1 MEKRKEVIMPFGF
14 KAGTCIKNK
23 EKGITGSAADTYT
36 YDNTYVPIGVA
47 QKTLCQAAHER
58 RHADAL
64 ATARRELGPN
74 ASQAQVAERLRVQ
87 LNQIYDQLRVKEQRK
102 VS

>member
-1 MEKRKEVIMPFGF
+1 M
-14 KAGTCIKNK
+14 
-23 EKGITGSAADTYT
+23 TGSAADTY
-36 YDNTYVPIGVA
+36 TYVPIGVA

-74 ASQAQVAERLRVQ
+74 ASQAQVAERLRVR

-102 VS
+102 VR